1 MKILMF
7 NIGVKIT
14 SLYQEYRRWK
24 DGMGKMGRM
33 NLQVQTEKHPD
44 RSGVNT
50 LPISG
55 CFELMRDLSLRMPLH
70 QRL

>member
-1 MKILMF
+1 
-7 NIGVKIT
+7 
-14 SLYQEYRRWK
+14 
-24 DGMGKMGRM
+24 MGKMCRM

-55 CFELMRDLSLRMPLH
+55 CFELMRNLSLRMPLH